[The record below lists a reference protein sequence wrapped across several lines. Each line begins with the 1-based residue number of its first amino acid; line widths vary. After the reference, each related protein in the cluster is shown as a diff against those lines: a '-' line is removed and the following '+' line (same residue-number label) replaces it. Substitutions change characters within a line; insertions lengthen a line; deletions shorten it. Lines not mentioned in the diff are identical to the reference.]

1 MVFAGRI
8 ETSNKQ
14 NNLIA
19 KAFLE
24 PIGFDTCT
32 CVLVQVYGG
41 GKASP
46 PTQPTI
52 CNMLNKTSLRNFLGE
67 LPLAAELDYALRHA
81 WRNRARKDHYN
92 LSRLSKSLPLA
103 VEQARPFAQKA
114 AAGKKILFFATLHY
128 WIEQAAYIS
137 LTLAGLGHK
146 VTLMTLPY
154 SEWHKEMDK
163 LTQKQRGLHTRDAL
177 SSLTPLVEHASFLD
191 PSTDRSG
198 RRLKPASV
206 LPAALQSDI
215 EEISLWDAQY
225 TLMREEVDMNNASD
239 RALYDLRIKRNTF
252 AALAALEWMQTN
264 KPDVVLIPNGLI
276 LEMGIVFRVA
286 RYLNIP
292 AMTFEF
298 NDQREQ
304 IWLAQNSSIMRQDTD
319 YLVEARCK
327 LPMTDAMY
335 ERLADLENARRG
347 ARVWGKSKRVW
358 QYVSSQGAIETRK
371 ALGLDDRP
379 VVLLAANVLGDSL
392 TLGRNIFAESMSE
405 WITRTVQFFASRPD
419 VQFVIR
425 IHPGE
430 TIVPKAKSM
439 ATVVR
444 EALSEIPEHIHV
456 IAATDK
462 INTYDLIEVAD
473 LGLAYT
479 TTVGM
484 ETAMNGI
491 PVICCGQTHYR
502 GRGFTIDPN
511 TWDEYFAALERV
523 LSDLP
528 AHRLNDEQVAKA
540 WNYAYRFFFE
550 YPRPFPWR
558 LMNFW
563 DDLEVWPLDKVL
575 SEEGMMQFG
584 DTFKFLVGEPFTWK

>member
-1 MVFAGRI
+1 
-8 ETSNKQ
+8 
-14 NNLIA
+14 
-19 KAFLE
+19 
-24 PIGFDTCT
+24 
-32 CVLVQVYGG
+32 
-41 GKASP
+41 
-46 PTQPTI
+46 
-52 CNMLNKTSLRNFLGE
+52 MLNKTSLRNFLGE
-67 LPLAAELDYALRHA
+67 LPLAAELDYALRHK
-81 WRNRARKDHYN
+81 NRARKDHYD
-92 LSRLSKSLPLA
+92 LSRLSKSLPHA
-103 VEQARPFAQKA
+103 VAKVKPFAQKA
-114 AAGKKILFFATLHY
+114 TAGKKILFFATLHY
-128 WIEQAAYIS
+128 WIEQATYIS

-177 SSLTPLVEHASFLD
+177 ASLTPLIEHASFLD
-191 PSTDRSG
+191 
-198 RRLKPASV
+198 LKPASV
-206 LPAALQSDI
+206 LPPSLKTDV

-239 RALYDLRIKRNTF
+239 RALYDLRTKRNTF
-252 AALAALEWMQTN
+252 AALAALEWMQAN

-292 AMTFEF
+292 ATTFEF

-304 IWLAQNSSIMRQDTD
+304 IWLAQNTSIMRQDTD
-319 YLVEARCK
+319 YLVEARCSQ
-327 LPMTDAMY
+327 PMTDAMY
-335 ERLADLENARRG
+335 ERLAELENARRG
-347 ARVWGKSKRVW
+347 ARVWGKSKRLW
-358 QYVSSQGAIETRK
+358 QYVSSQGAVETRK
-371 ALGLDDRP
+371 VLGLDDRP

-392 TLGRNIFAESMSE
+392 TLGRNIFAESMGE
-405 WITRTVQFFASRPD
+405 WITRTVQFFAGREARAERSEPGVLRGERSRS

-439 ATVVR
+439 AAVVR
-444 EALSEIPEHIHV
+444 EALPEIPEHIH
-456 IAATDK
+456 IIGALDK
-462 INTYDLIEVAD
+462 VNTYDLIEIAD

-491 PVICCGQTHYR
+491 PVICCGETHYR

-511 TWDEYFAALERV
+511 SWDEYFAALERV

-528 AHRLNDEQVAKA
+528 VHRLNEEQMAKA

-563 DDLEVWPLDKVL
+563 DDLEVWPVDKVL
-575 SEEGMMQFG
+575 SEEGMTQFG
-584 DTFKFLVGEPFTWK
+584 DTFKFLLGEPFTWPSPPSTLPTGEWRRGER

>member
-1 MVFAGRI
+1 
-8 ETSNKQ
+8 
-14 NNLIA
+14 
-19 KAFLE
+19 
-24 PIGFDTCT
+24 
-32 CVLVQVYGG
+32 
-41 GKASP
+41 
-46 PTQPTI
+46 
-52 CNMLNKTSLRNFLGE
+52 MLNKISLRNFLGE
-67 LPLAAELDYALRHA
+67 LPLAAELDYALRQK
-81 WRNRARKDHYN
+81 NRARKDHYN
-92 LSRLSKSLPLA
+92 LSRLEESLPLA
-103 VEQARPFAQKA
+103 VSQVTPFVQKA
-114 AAGKKILFFATLHY
+114 ESGKKILFFATLHY

-146 VTLMTLPY
+146 VTLLTLPY

-163 LTQKQRGLHTRDAL
+163 LTQRQRALHTRDAL
-177 SSLTPLVEHASFLD
+177 SALRPLVEHTSLLD
-191 PSTDRSG
+191 
-198 RRLKPASV
+198 LKPASV
-206 LPAALQSDI
+206 LPASLKADV
-215 EEISLWDAQY
+215 EEISLWDSQY
-225 TLMREEVDMNNASD
+225 TLMREEVNMNSSKD

-286 RYLNIP
+286 RYLGIP
-292 AMTFEF
+292 AVTFEF

-304 IWLAQNSSIMRQDTD
+304 IWLAQNTSIMQQDTD
-319 YLVEARCK
+319 YLVEARCG
-327 LPMTDAMY
+327 LPMTDEMY
-335 ERLADLENARRG
+335 ERLAGLENARRG
-347 ARVWGKSKRVW
+347 ARVWGKSKRLW
-358 QYVSSQGAIETRK
+358 QYVSSQGADETRK
-371 ALGLDDRP
+371 ALGLDERP

-425 IHPGE
+425 VHPGE
-430 TIVPKAKSM
+430 KLVPQAKSM
-439 ATVVR
+439 GTVVH
-444 EALSEIPEHIHV
+444 EALPEIPKHIHL
-456 IAATDK
+456 IGALDN
-462 INTYDLIEVAD
+462 INTYDLIEIAD

-479 TTVGM
+479 TTVGV

-491 PVICCGQTHYR
+491 PVISCGQTHYR

-511 TWDEYFAALERV
+511 TWDEYFGALEKV

-528 AHRLNDEQVAKA
+528 AHRFSEEQVAKA

-563 DDLEVWPLDKVL
+563 DDLEVWPVEKVL
-575 SEEGMMQFG
+575 SEEGMAQFG